1 MIERTF
7 KEDMKENFKE
17 VGALFTILALVM
29 GVFLFATG
37 CNQQIIDLKY
47 RFDKAVI
54 AIPGSGTNK
63 VVKVKKW
70 MDYQDSDMVQVI
82 AEDGTI
88 YYGHSNNILL
98 IKEP

>member
-1 MIERTF
+1 
-7 KEDMKENFKE
+7 MKLKFNKILSIVLILFGVSML
-17 VGALFTILALVM
+17 VGTV
-29 GVFLFATG
+29 G

-47 RFDKAVI
+47 KFDRAVI

-63 VVKVKKW
+63 TVRIKRW

-82 AEDGTI
+82 AEDGTV

-98 IKEP
+98 IKKP

>member
-1 MIERTF
+1 MKLKSNQILGIVLIIFGVGMLLGTF
-7 KEDMKENFKE
+7 
-17 VGALFTILALVM
+17 
-29 GVFLFATG
+29 G
-37 CNQQIIDLKY
+37 CNQQILDLKY

-54 AIPGSGTNK
+54 ALPGSGTNK

-82 AEDGTI
+82 AEDGTV

>member
-1 MIERTF
+1 
-7 KEDMKENFKE
+7 MKLKSNQILGIVLIIFG
-17 VGALFTILALVM
+17 VGM
-29 GVFLFATG
+29 GLGTLG

-54 AIPGSGTNK
+54 SIPGSGTNK
-63 VVKVKKW
+63 TVRVKKW
-70 MDYQDSDMVQVI
+70 NDYPDSDMVQVI
-82 AEDGTI
+82 AEDGTV

>member
-1 MIERTF
+1 
-7 KEDMKENFKE
+7 MKLKSNKILSIVLILF
-17 VGALFTILALVM
+17 GAGMFMVS
-29 GVFLFATG
+29 G

-47 RFDKAVI
+47 RFDQAVI

-63 VVKVKKW
+63 TVRIKKW

-82 AEDGTI
+82 AEDGTV

-98 IKEP
+98 IKKP

>member
-1 MIERTF
+1 
-7 KEDMKENFKE
+7 MKLKSNHILGIVLIIF
-17 VGALFTILALVM
+17 GAGMLM
-29 GVFLFATG
+29 GTVG

-63 VVKVKKW
+63 TVQVKKW
-70 MDYQDSDMVQVI
+70 MDYPDSDMVQVI

-88 YYGHSNNILL
+88 YYGHSNNIML

>member
-1 MIERTF
+1 
-7 KEDMKENFKE
+7 MKLKSNHILGIMLIIFG
-17 VGALFTILALVM
+17 VGMFM
-29 GVFLFATG
+29 GSG

-70 MDYQDSDMVQVI
+70 NDYPDSDMVQVI
-82 AEDGTI
+82 AEDGTV

-98 IKEP
+98 INEP

>member
-1 MIERTF
+1 
-7 KEDMKENFKE
+7 MKIQFHHIL
-17 VGALFTILALVM
+17 GIALIIIGLCGLI
-29 GVFLFATG
+29 GGSG

-47 RFDKAVI
+47 KFDKAVI

-63 VVKVKKW
+63 TVRVKKW
-70 MDYQDSDMVQVI
+70 NDYPDSDMVQVI
-82 AEDGTI
+82 AEDGTV

>member
-1 MIERTF
+1 
-7 KEDMKENFKE
+7 MKLKSNHIL
-17 VGALFTILALVM
+17 GIALIIIGLCGLI
-29 GVFLFATG
+29 GGIG

-63 VVKVKKW
+63 TVRVKKW
-70 MDYQDSDMVQVI
+70 NDYDNDMVQVI
-82 AEDGTI
+82 AEDGTV